1 MNNIEVPVV
10 GAGRRKGI
18 SFSLFRGPTL
28 PLSLSLSLS
37 SEEEGA
43 IGVKLVRETLCNLYL
58 REKVIDLSLVPW
70 LTTCTSISR
79 REVHP
84 LSIVPK
90 RIDTYCS
97 VVDRNLY
104 K

>member
-28 PLSLSLSLS
+28 PPLSLSLS

-58 REKVIDLSLVPW
+58 REKVIDLSFNYLY
-70 LTTCTSISR
+70 LDISTR
-79 REVHP
+79 SSSLKYR
-84 LSIVPK
+84 S
-90 RIDTYCS
+90 
-97 VVDRNLY
+97 
-104 K
+104 

>member
-28 PLSLSLSLS
+28 PPLSLSLS

-58 REKVIDLSLVPW
+58 REKVIDLSLVNY
-70 LTTCTSISR
+70 LYLDISTR
-79 REVHP
+79 SSSLKYR
-84 LSIVPK
+84 S
-90 RIDTYCS
+90 
-97 VVDRNLY
+97 
-104 K
+104 